1 MNSIVGKI
9 TGEPTEGVE
18 LAPLTSRKLSPFIGS
33 EVTGIDLKQP
43 LSDETFAAIRALL
56 LDRGV
61 LFFNDQHLS
70 PEQQLAFTQRFGTV
84 NTNGPA
90 RPGAPIPGVGVFDSR
105 DEIYGRVSR
114 WHADGTHAE
123 APSTFKT
130 LQAVALPEIG
140 GDTIW
145 ASTEA
150 AYDRLAEPLKR
161 LAESLTA
168 VHATTP
174 LRATEWGGTRGFG
187 GEFIWS
193 EHPVVTV
200 HPETG
205 RKSLFVSPRYTPEI
219 VGLRPHE
226 SAAVL
231 KLFFDHITQPEH
243 QVRFQWTVGAIAL
256 WDNRSA
262 LHYAVDDYDYALRI
276 VHSIGVQG
284 EPRVGPAGERSKF
297 GASVKTPP
305 VATK

>member
-1 MNSIVGKI
+1 MNAV
-9 TGEPTEGVE
+9 
-18 LAPLTSRKLSPFIGS
+18 APISREATFSARPLSPFFGS
-33 EVTGIDLKQP
+33 DVSDIDLRQP
-43 LSDETFAAIRALL
+43 LDQGTISALRALL
-56 LDRGV
+56 LDRGI
-61 LFFNDQHLS
+61 LFFRDQFLT
-70 PEQQLAFTQRFGTV
+70 PEQQIAFTRYFGTV
-84 NTNGPA
+84 NTDRPV
-90 RPGAPIPGVGVFDSR
+90 RPGAPLPGIGVFDSR

-123 APSTFKT
+123 APGTIKT
-130 LQAVALPEIG
+130 LKAVELPAIG

-150 AYDRLAEPLKR
+150 AYDRLSEPLKR

-174 LRATEWGGTRGFG
+174 LRATEWGSPKGFG
-187 GEFIWS
+187 GQFIWS

-205 RKSLFVSPRYTPEI
+205 RKALFVSPRYTPEI

-243 QVRFQWTVGAIAL
+243 QVRFQWTPGSIAL
-256 WDNRSA
+256 WDNRTSQ
-262 LHYAVDDYDYALRI
+262 HYAVDDYDDALRI
-276 VHSIGVQG
+276 VHSVSVEG
-284 EPRVGPAGERSKF
+284 EPRIGVHGERSRL
-297 GASVKTPP
+297 GAVLKAHSPG
-305 VATK
+305 

>member
-1 MNSIVGKI
+1 MPKLDPQALG
-9 TGEPTEGVE
+9 G
-18 LAPLTSRKLSPFIGS
+18 LAVQKNF
-33 EVTGIDLKQP
+33 LK
-43 LSDETFAAIRALL
+43 
-56 LDRGV
+56 
-61 LFFNDQHLS
+61 
-70 PEQQLAFTQRFGTV
+70 RFGYLK
-84 NTNGPA
+84 ND
-90 RPGAPIPGVGVFDSR
+90 FDIQSWVEPR
-105 DEIYGRVSR
+105 FLN
-114 WHADGTHAE
+114 E
-123 APSTFKT
+123 ALASLDAQP

-231 KLFFDHITQPEH
+231 KVFFDHITQPEH

-262 LHYAVDDYDYALRI
+262 LHYAVDDYDDALRI

-297 GASVKTPP
+297 GASVKSAPA
-305 VATK
+305 VAK